1 MSFPGTISL
10 RPETYNAMLWD
21 IVSSLKR
28 HGIQHFLFVNG
39 HGGNM
44 DALNVISL
52 KMRSELEVKVA
63 VMFYLN
69 LASDV
74 VKAGAKSTIYGHAC
88 EVEVSVGQY
97 LAPQTVKDKLVPG
110 EILPYA
116 HAHTDIK
123 SPARIDY
130 PFMFQDFTANGALGD
145 ARLANIE
152 FGRSIVETALERSM
166 EFLATFLPAP

>member
-10 RPETYNAMLWD
+10 RPETYEAMLWD
-21 IVSSLKR
+21 IVSSLKA

-44 DALNVISL
+44 DALNVTSL
-52 KMRSELEVKVA
+52 KLRSELGINVA
-63 VMFYLN
+63 VMFYLH

-74 VKAGAKSTIYGHAC
+74 VKAGAQSTIYGHAC

-97 LAPQTVKDKLVPG
+97 VAPQTVKDELVPG

-123 SPARIDY
+123 SAARVDY

-145 ARLANIE
+145 ARLATVD
-152 FGRSIVETALERSM
+152 FGETIVETALERSL
-166 EFLATFLPAP
+166 EFLATFLPAE